1 MPSQQNSEFPSAA
14 LQELECLNKTFRF
27 GLSSFAPSHFPFWG
41 PKVWNLDD
49 GHIGIVGSCVRETK
63 IRGGKEKT
71 VVDSDTIDGLDS
83 TC

>member
-1 MPSQQNSEFPSAA
+1 MPKQNFSFR
-14 LQELECLNKTFRF
+14 TFLF
-27 GLSSFAPSHFPFWG
+27 CFFSLPLLGS
-41 PKVWNLDD
+41 KVWNLDD